1 MIIPKIKL
9 YTGCNALSNSS
20 NSAFQEQDQDM
31 APPFSRDEYS
41 DRLNCVRTA
50 MQARGLD
57 VLVIG
62 DPANINWL
70 TGYDAWSFYTPQI
83 MVVGDELDPTWLGR
97 EMDAGA
103 AKFTTYLPDSQIVP
117 FPEIYVQQT
126 TVHPAQFMAEWM
138 KSKQLNGK
146 RIGYESDVYYLT
158 PAAVG
163 HLKSGLPN
171 SDWSDCGLLVNW
183 QRLTK
188 SRAEIVMLQQASV
201 IAGLAMQTAYD
212 GVRPGVRQNN
222 LMADIVAAQI
232 RGTPEFGGDQ
242 TALHPLVLA
251 GEAASTAH
259 PMWTDATFEKNQ
271 TIAFELGGCRK
282 RYNAGLAR
290 TVHLGEPPK
299 TLMATAKAVE
309 EGMEEVLSAMKAH
322 ALCSDVHAAWQAVL
336 DQYGLKKNSRIGY
349 SIGLGY
355 SPDWGEHTISFRP
368 DDHTALPENAVVHI
382 ILGMWNDSWGMELSE
397 TIHVRA
403 NDAVCLTQ
411 FPRDVHVID
420 V

>member
-1 MIIPKIKL
+1 
-9 YTGCNALSNSS
+9 
-20 NSAFQEQDQDM
+20 M
-31 APPFSRDEYS
+31 APPFSRSEYD
-41 DRLNCVRTA
+41 DRLNRTRSD
-50 MQARGLD
+50 MQAKGFD
-57 VLVIG
+57 VLVVG

-83 MVVGDELDPTWLGR
+83 MVVGIDLDPTWIGR

-103 AKFTTYLPDSQIVP
+103 ASFTTYLPDEQVIA
-117 FPEIYVQQT
+117 FPETYVQQK
-126 TVHPAQFMAEWM
+126 TVHPAQFMAQWM
-138 KSKQLNGK
+138 KSKGLNGK
-146 RIGYESDVYYLT
+146 RVGYEADVYYLT
-158 PAAVG
+158 PAAVE
-163 HLKSGLPN
+163 HLKNGLPD
-171 SDWSDCGLLVNW
+171 SQWSDCELLVNW
-183 QRLTK
+183 QRLVK
-188 SRAEIVMLQQASV
+188 SPAEIVMLQQASE

-212 GVRPGVRQNN
+212 GVRPGVRQND
-222 LMADIVAAQI
+222 LMADIIAAQI
-232 RGTPEFGGDQ
+232 KGTPEFGGDQ

-259 PMWTDATFEKNQ
+259 PMWTDTTFQKDQ

-299 TLMATAKAVE
+299 TLITTAKAVG
-309 EGMEEVLSAMKAH
+309 EGMDEVLKAMKSGAQ
-322 ALCSDVHAAWQAVL
+322 CNDVHAAWQAVL
-336 DQYGLKKNSRIGY
+336 DQYGLEKKSRIGY

-368 DDHTALPENAVVHI
+368 DDKTVLPENAVVHI
-382 ILGMWNDSWGMELSE
+382 ILGMWMDGWGMELSE

-403 NDAVCLTQ
+403 NDAICLTQ
-411 FPRDVHVID
+411 FPRDVHVIE

>member
-1 MIIPKIKL
+1 
-9 YTGCNALSNSS
+9 
-20 NSAFQEQDQDM
+20 M
-31 APPFSRDEYS
+31 APPFTRSEYV
-41 DRLNCVRTA
+41 DRLNRVRTS
-50 MQARGLD
+50 MVEKQLE

-83 MVVGDELDPTWLGR
+83 MVVGLELQPTWLGR

-103 AKFTTYLPDSQIVP
+103 ASFTTYLPNDQVVP
-117 FPEIYVQQT
+117 FPEIYVQQKQL
-126 TVHPAQFMAEWM
+126 HPAQFMANWM
-138 KSKQLNGK
+138 WENGLNGK

-158 PAAVG
+158 PAAVD
-163 HLKSGLPN
+163 HLKAGLPD
-171 SDWSDCGLLVNW
+171 SEWCDCGLLVNW
-183 QRLTK
+183 ARLVK
-188 SRAEIVMLQQASV
+188 SPAEIEMLKQASV

-212 GVRPGVRQNN
+212 GVRPGVRQND

-232 RGTPEFGGDQ
+232 RGTPDFGGDQ

-259 PMWTDATFEKNQ
+259 PMWTDAVFEKEQ

-290 TVHLGEPPK
+290 TVHLGTPPESLL
-299 TLMATAKAVE
+299 TTAKAVG
-309 EGMEEVLSAMKAH
+309 EGMDEVLNAMKAG
-322 ALCSDVHAAWQAVL
+322 AICSDVHRAWQAVL
-336 DQYGLKKNSRIGY
+336 DQYGLEKKSRIGY

-368 DDHTALPENAVVHI
+368 DDQSVLPENAVVHI
-382 ILGMWNDSWGMELSE
+382 ILGMWMDGWGMELSE

-403 NDAVCLTQ
+403 NDAPVTLQRRNFDNYPKSPC
-411 FPRDVHVID
+411 
-420 V
+420 